1 MNRSFAIGWRQVFA
15 SMVIM
20 ACSAMVASTY
30 GIVAVPLAQE
40 FHPSRMVLML
50 AMTVMAAVSG
60 VISPFLGNLM
70 DKVSLRKIVGVG
82 IALLVGGYLAL
93 SFVTSFVQVIVIC
106 GLFFA
111 GSNILAGPISATV
124 LLTRWFDQR
133 RGTAL
138 GIAISGIAAG
148 TVVFPLV
155 IQALFNAFA
164 WREGLRGLAL
174 ILFLCC
180 TPALALLVNRPED
193 RGLHADGA
201 NRPPE
206 AAQEDPQGQT
216 LSTGAI
222 VSDPAFGLI
231 AFVGTVVLSGM
242 MGMVTNV
249 VPMAR
254 DLGVNANAAAA
265 IVSVY
270 AATGVV
276 AKLSFAAVADRLNPR
291 YLMFLVLVLFG
302 AGMACL
308 AQATA
313 GYRVILIGAGLIG
326 TGGMMI
332 PLQSFIV
339 PRIFGHEVVGRVSG
353 LLGFVNLCALLA
365 TPPIFGLIF
374 DRTHSYTPAFLAFA
388 GLALIAMLLVPR
400 IRLHRHGVAA
410 VNIAPTA
417 LHASLEP
424 KPRPTP

>member
-1 MNRSFAIGWRQVFA
+1 MIRSFAIGWRQVFA

-30 GIVAVPLAQE
+30 GIVAVPLAEE
-40 FHPSRMVLML
+40 FHTSRMVLML
-50 AMTVMAAVSG
+50 AMTVMAAGSG
-60 VISPFLGNLM
+60 ILSPFLGNLM
-70 DKVSLRKIVGVG
+70 DKVSLRKVIGVG

-93 SFVTSFVQVIVIC
+93 SFVTSFIQVIIIC

-111 GSNILAGPISATV
+111 GSNILAGPISASV
-124 LLTRWFDQR
+124 LLTRWFDKR

-148 TVVFPLV
+148 TVIFPLV
-155 IQALFNAFA
+155 IQALFDAFE
-164 WREGLRGLAL
+164 WRNGLRGLAL

-180 TPALALLVNRPED
+180 VPALMLLVNRPED

-201 NRPPE
+201 DQPP
-206 AAQEDPQGQT
+206 AARLAGQAPA

-222 VSDPAFGLI
+222 LSDPAFWLV
-231 AFVGTVVLSGM
+231 AFVITVVLSGM

-254 DLGVNANAAAA
+254 DLGIEANAAAA

-276 AKLSFAAVADRLNPR
+276 AKLSFAAIADRLNPR
-291 YLMFLVLVLFG
+291 YLMFVVLALFG
-302 AGMACL
+302 SGMFCL
-308 AQATA
+308 AHATA
-313 GYRVILIGAGLIG
+313 GYSMILVGAGLIG

-339 PRIFGHEVVGRVSG
+339 PRIFGLEVVGRVSG

-365 TPPIFGLIF
+365 TPPIFGLVY
-374 DRTHSYTPAFLAFA
+374 DRMHSYAPAFFAFA
-388 GLALIAMLLVPR
+388 GLAVIAMLLVPR
-400 IRLHRHGVAA
+400 IRLH
-410 VNIAPTA
+410 
-417 LHASLEP
+417 
-424 KPRPTP
+424 PRPTVEAAPSTRPAGEPA

>member
-1 MNRSFAIGWRQVFA
+1 MNGSFAVGWRQVFA

-30 GIVAVPLAQE
+30 GIVAVPLAKE

-50 AMTVMAAVSG
+50 AMTVMAAGSG
-60 VISPFLGNLM
+60 IMSPFLGNLM
-70 DKVSLRKIVGVG
+70 DKISLRKIVGVG
-82 IALLVGGYLAL
+82 IALLVGGYVAL
-93 SFVTSFVQVIVIC
+93 SFVTSFIQVIVIC

-124 LLTRWFDQR
+124 LLTRWFDKR

-148 TVVFPLV
+148 TVIFPLV
-155 IQALFNAFA
+155 IQALFNAFD
-164 WREGLRGLAL
+164 WREGLRSLAL

-180 TPALALLVNRPED
+180 APALMLLVNRPED

-201 NRPPE
+201 DYPPQ
-206 AAQEDPQGQT
+206 ALQPSAQAQT

-222 VSDPAFGLI
+222 LSDPAFWLV
-231 AFVGTVVLSGM
+231 AFVVTVVLSGM

-254 DLGVNANAAAA
+254 DLGVDANAAAA

-291 YLMFLVLVLFG
+291 YLMFLVPGLFG
-302 AGMACL
+302 AGMVAL
-308 AQATA
+308 AHATA
-313 GYRVILIGAGLIG
+313 GYTMILIGAGLIG

-332 PLQSFIV
+332 PLQSFVV

-353 LLGFVNLCALLA
+353 LLSFVNLCALLA
-365 TPPIFGLIF
+365 TPPIFGLVF
-374 DRTHSYTPAFLAFA
+374 DRTHSYAPAFFAFA
-388 GLALIAMLLVPR
+388 GLALTAMVLVPK
-400 IRLHRHGVAA
+400 IRLSPRGA
-410 VNIAPTA
+410 VPEDIAPTA
-417 LHASLEP
+417 LRGDTVSGPSPAP
-424 KPRPTP
+424 

>member
-1 MNRSFAIGWRQVFA
+1 MNPSFAVGWRQVFA

-30 GIVAVPLAQE
+30 GIVAVPLAHE

-50 AMTVMAAVSG
+50 AMTVMAAGSG
-60 VISPFLGNLM
+60 IMSPFLGNLM
-70 DKVSLRKIVGVG
+70 DKVSLRKIIG
-82 IALLVGGYLAL
+82 IGITLLVSGYLAL
-93 SFVTSFVQVIVIC
+93 SMVTSFIQVIVIC

-124 LLTRWFDQR
+124 LLTRWFDKR

-148 TVVFPLV
+148 TVIFPLV
-155 IQALFNAFA
+155 IQALFNALD
-164 WREGLRGLAL
+164 WRGGLRGLAL

-180 TPALALLVNRPED
+180 APALMLLVNRPED
-193 RGLHADGA
+193 RGLHADGVA
-201 NRPPE
+201 QPPE
-206 AAQEDPQGQT
+206 AAQRAAKSPR

-222 VSDPAFGLI
+222 LSDPAFWLV
-231 AFVGTVVLSGM
+231 AFVVTVVLSGM
-242 MGMVTNV
+242 MGMIVNV

-276 AKLSFAAVADRLNPR
+276 AKLGFAAVADRLNPR
-291 YLMFLVLVLFG
+291 YLMFFVLALFG
-302 AGMACL
+302 GGMFAL
-308 AQATA
+308 AHATA
-313 GYRVILIGAGLIG
+313 GYTMILVGAGLIG

-339 PRIFGHEVVGRVSG
+339 PRIFGPEVVGRVSG

-365 TPPIFGLIF
+365 TPPIFGLVY
-374 DRTHSYTPAFLAFA
+374 DRTQSYSPAFLAFA

-400 IRLHRHGVAA
+400 IRLHSRRA
-410 VNIAPTA
+410 VPA
-417 LHASLEP
+417 EP
-424 KPRPTP
+424 SGKPAGQAV

>member
-1 MNRSFAIGWRQVFA
+1 MNGSFAVGWRQVFA

-30 GIVAVPLAQE
+30 GIVAVPLAEE
-40 FHPSRMVLML
+40 FHTSRMVLML
-50 AMTVMAAVSG
+50 AMTVMAAGSG
-60 VISPFLGNLM
+60 ILSPFLGNLM
-70 DKVSLRKIVGVG
+70 DKVSLRKIIGAG
-82 IALLVGGYLAL
+82 IALLVGGYVAL

-124 LLTRWFDQR
+124 LLTRWFDKR

-138 GIAISGIAAG
+138 GIAISGIALG
-148 TVVFPLV
+148 TVIFPLV
-155 IQALFNAFA
+155 IQALFDAFA
-164 WREGLRGLAL
+164 WRDGLRALAL

-180 TPALALLVNRPED
+180 APALALLVNRPED

-201 NRPPE
+201 DHPPE
-206 AAQEDPQGQT
+206 AVQGTAQAPA
-216 LSTGAI
+216 LSTAAI
-222 VSDPAFGLI
+222 LSDPAFWLV
-231 AFVGTVVLSGM
+231 AFVVTVVLSGM

-254 DLGVNANAAAA
+254 DLGVDANAAAA

-276 AKLSFAAVADRLNPR
+276 AKLSFAAIADRLNPR
-291 YLMFLVLVLFG
+291 HLMFAVLALFG

-308 AQATA
+308 SQASA
-313 GYRVILIGAGLIG
+313 GYAVILIGAGLIG

-339 PRIFGHEVVGRVSG
+339 PRIFGPEVVGRVSG

-365 TPPIFGLIF
+365 TPPLFGLIY
-374 DRTHSYTPAFLAFA
+374 DQTQSYAPAFLAFA
-388 GLALIAMLLVPR
+388 GLALVAMVLVPR
-400 IRLHRHGVAA
+400 IRLHLRGAA
-410 VNIAPTA
+410 AEPMAAAPLRA
-417 LHASLEP
+417 
-424 KPRPTP
+424 